1 MGKAKETKSKKA
13 AAGTKKRAIRAQRGK
28 AGRRNN
34 KPSGR
39 SKAVVRKGGAVKT
52 AKSSKIASM
61 TVMLCGKKGA
71 TLAEL
76 CKMTGWQ
83 PHSVRAVISAV
94 IKKKFGLEVVSERV
108 YGERVYR
115 VIVPA

>member
-1 MGKAKETKSKKA
+1 MIVGKSSNKERARRLRSKKPRVKAK
-13 AAGTKKRAIRAQRGK
+13 
-28 AGRRNN
+28 
-34 KPSGR
+34 
-39 SKAVVRKGGAVKT
+39 AVKVT
-52 AKSSKIASM
+52 KPARSSKIASM

-83 PHSVRAVISAV
+83 PHSVRAVISSV
-94 IKKKFGLEVVSERV
+94 MKKKFRLEVVSERV
-108 YGERVYR
+108 DGERVYR